1 MFIKR
6 TARTIQIALSTSTLP
21 NTRHTLHNI
30 LIFPIMSTLY
40 SDERQPLKKN
50 MANKSA
56 CCDDDPASMKKKGG
70 YGVVL
75 YVSVVAILSV
85 VVLLTFLV
93 PGAAVVGDTTTSS
106 LLRTT
111 TSQVIS
117 TGTSNDSG
125 GGVSIV
131 IVYAG
136 ASDTGSTATLAKW
149 IAEGA
154 SRVEGTTVIVKGA
167 KEATPDDLQNADG
180 IILGSG
186 DYNGS
191 PEPAMFDFLDA
202 FGGKLDLVPFGVF
215 ATGSGYAQGV
225 QEVLNSMARELMT
238 FGGIYVSSGRF
249 SNSQGVAGLTGRVK
263 KPDERKWIWEG
274 ADPTDD
280 SREKGPDSGLM
291 RHLQD
296 DAIQYGKRIATLATT
311 LHSSF

>member
-1 MFIKR
+1 
-6 TARTIQIALSTSTLP
+6 
-21 NTRHTLHNI
+21 
-30 LIFPIMSTLY
+30 MSTLY
-40 SDERQPLKKN
+40 SDESQPLKKN
-50 MANKSA
+50 MAKKSA